1 MATKAPAVIDRTG
14 NLPTAS
20 SPSNPMELMA
30 MVIERGGDVAT
41 LERLVELKERTDKTQ
56 SAQDFASAVS
66 AFQGECPQI
75 GKDRRTDRFSYASY
89 DDIMHQ
95 IQPLLAKHGLSVSFD
110 MEQTSDGSLACTCIV
125 SCGIHSQKTHL
136 TMPIGKELKVSAT
149 QQHGAAV
156 SYVRRYALCAAL
168 NIVVTS
174 EDREEHIP
182 GVTTIS
188 SEQQTL
194 LYNLIGETDTDLA
207 AFLGWAGV
215 EELSLMPANKY
226 AMAVQALNKKKV
238 KQEAA
243 K

>member
-1 MATKAPAVIDRTG
+1 MATKALAKPIEHSPTLAPPADPMSLLAMAVERGTDPG
-14 NLPTAS
+14 QLEKL
-20 SPSNPMELMA
+20 MELQ
-30 MVIERGGDVAT
+30 ERHSRNLAA
-41 LERLVELKERTDKTQ
+41 L
-56 SAQDFASAVS
+56 DFASAVS

-188 SEQQTL
+188 SEQQTTI
-194 LYNLIGETDTDLA
+194 YNLIGETDTDLA

-226 AMAVQALNKKKV
+226 AMAVGALNKKKA